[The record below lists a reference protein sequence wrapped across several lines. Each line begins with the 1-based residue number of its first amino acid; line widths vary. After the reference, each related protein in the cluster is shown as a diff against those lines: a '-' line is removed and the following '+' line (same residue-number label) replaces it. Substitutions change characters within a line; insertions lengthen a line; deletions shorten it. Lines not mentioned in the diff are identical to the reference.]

1 MCFGVRNQRWIL
13 ASSWAP
19 PPVLVNESITCI
31 CQCPMDSFYIGEYV
45 EFSEEFIVTRNLIS
59 VIDDDESVRRTT
71 TLLIPKGD

>member
-31 CQCPMDSFYIGEYV
+31 CQRPMDSFSIGEYV
-45 EFSEEFIVTRNLIS
+45 EFSEEFRVARNLIS
-59 VIDDDESVRRTT
+59 VIDDDESARRTT
-71 TLLIPKGD
+71 ILLIPKGD

>member
-1 MCFGVRNQRWIL
+1 
-13 ASSWAP
+13 
-19 PPVLVNESITCI
+19 
-31 CQCPMDSFYIGEYV
+31 MDSFYIGEYV